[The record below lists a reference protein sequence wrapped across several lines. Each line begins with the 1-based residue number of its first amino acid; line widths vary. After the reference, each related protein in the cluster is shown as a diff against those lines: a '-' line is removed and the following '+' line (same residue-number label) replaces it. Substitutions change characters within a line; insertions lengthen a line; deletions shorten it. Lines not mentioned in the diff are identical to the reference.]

1 MTLYDSDVVIWY
13 TRGHRVAAELL
24 NADPDVTLSVITLF
38 EIYRGA
44 RDRSDLR
51 SLQAEVPKLFKR
63 VYPLTPAIGAR
74 GLEICMSYSLQTALS
89 IADCLIAATALEHN
103 LPLATGNIKHYGVIR
118 GLKLLPFK
126 A

>member
-1 MTLYDSDVVIWY
+1 MALYDSDVIIWY
-13 TRGHRVAAELL
+13 TRGHRAAAELL
-24 NADPDVTLSVITLF
+24 NADADVSLSVITLF
-38 EIYRGA
+38 EVYQGA

-63 VYPLTPAIGAR
+63 VYPLTPAIGVR
-74 GLEICMSYSLQTALS
+74 GLEICMSYNLQTALS

-103 LPLATGNIKHYGVIR
+103 LPLVTGNIKHYSVIR
-118 GLKLLPFK
+118 GLKLEVFR